1 MYKARI
7 AQAGFRN
14 YSNNELRLKAQNA
27 GTLEYY
33 TTKESLHDL
42 EVLWEAEF
50 ITALDEFLLS
60 PLNVNKSLRNRFKE
74 FLDHEDRYFN
84 GSFSTSDHYA
94 NILESLDDIF
104 LTSTLRKIDGSK

>member
-1 MYKARI
+1 MVKGKI
-7 AQAGFRN
+7 AQACFRN

-42 EVLWEAEF
+42 EVLWELEF

-60 PLNVNKSLRNRFKE
+60 PLNVNKSLKNRIIE

-84 GSFSTSDHYA
+84 GSFSTNDHYA
-94 NILESLDDIF
+94 NVLESLDDIF
-104 LTSTLRKIDGSK
+104 LASTMEKIKWK